1 MQNSPSLHHHH
12 SFLQFPCSISS
23 SASFMPQQVEPP
35 TTVQTKSSFSE
46 IEPIHEIP
54 LYHLTLSEPSSFIS
68 PSLHTSRSIEP
79 FISPLTETNLD
90 YHKSTFCSSF
100 EAKQHHVDSF
110 IQNQKAL
117 LEQEHELQRKTKA
130 EIQSLIPLNTR
141 SLDEELVLDD
151 SQQQWTDLL
160 YSSPATTSRKRFSF
174 SSLPTPTSDRRGRTA
189 LINSWFSNVVDY
201 KGHETNGTTGQQ
213 PPVNETI
220 DTECGRTP
228 RKQWLKSLIQWLR
241 FGQGKKRAK
250 IAEGNDE
257 AHQLQ
262 HHDLQRQSPL
272 SLATMTATS
281 IEEEKLRYKMTVDP
295 TLEDDCQHYDER
307 RHQSKKA
314 ARHVSWS
321 MGTSFE
327 EYRLDKARSMEHDFY
342 DNNTRNGS
350 QRRSKIPH
358 LFFPTRNA
366 DAAAAAAAYM
376 DEPPSPSTPTTPSF
390 LPHSAPASP
399 TSSTNQKKG
408 FGLSFVQH
416 SLSSTK
422 RSLLHPQKN
431 LTRRRKRKVYH
442 ITAQDTASGGNNDME
457 GNDENI
463 NTQPYFYRP
472 SVSENNTTQNRRYSS
487 GHLIESYSP
496 RLSALKEEAA
506 VTDVAMMAANNKQ
519 NLVAFRYPRMVRM
532 KNLRGAAKHGLPLDK
547 NNDGVGVG
555 VGSGSGDDIG
565 NGDERMDNG
574 HAISSGNWISSQLL
588 YKYSSQK
595 MGILDPYDD
604 DKDVVFGVENG
615 GEDDDD
621 DDNSLVKYSRQYRN
635 STKRRSD
642 PGAGLSAPPFP
653 IGRPLSSF
661 Y

>member
-12 SFLQFPCSISS
+12 SFLQFPCSMSS

-46 IEPIHEIP
+46 IEPVHELP
-54 LYHLTLSEPSSFIS
+54 FYHLTLSEPSSFIS
-68 PSLHTSRSIEP
+68 PSLHTPRSIEP

-117 LEQEHELQRKTKA
+117 LEQEHHLQRKTMA
-130 EIQSLIPLNTR
+130 EIQSLIPLDTR

-151 SQQQWTDLL
+151 RHQQWADLL
-160 YSSPATTSRKRFSF
+160 YSSAATTSRKRFSF
-174 SSLPTPTSDRRGRTA
+174 SSLPAPTADRHGRTA
-189 LINSWFSNVVDY
+189 LIHSWFSNGIDY
-201 KGHETNGTTGQQ
+201 KGHETTGTTPFHAEQQ
-213 PPVNETI
+213 LPKNSTG
-220 DTECGRTP
+220 DTEGGRTP
-228 RKQWLKSLIQWLR
+228 RKQWLKSLIRRLR
-241 FGQGKKRAK
+241 FGQGKKRTK
-250 IAEGNDE
+250 VVEGNDE
-257 AHQLQ
+257 EQQLQ
-262 HHDLQRQSPL
+262 HHDFQRQSPL
-272 SLATMTATS
+272 SLATMTATA
-281 IEEEKLRYKMTVDP
+281 IEEEKLRHKTTVDP
-295 TLEDDCQHYDER
+295 TLEDDYQHYDDR

-327 EYRLDKARSMEHDFY
+327 EYKLDK
-342 DNNTRNGS
+342 TRNMERDVYGNDTQGDS

-366 DAAAAAAAYM
+366 AAATYI

-408 FGLSFVQH
+408 FGFSFVQQ

-442 ITAQDTASGGNNDME
+442 ITPQDKVLDDNDDME
-457 GNDENI
+457 GNEENI
-463 NTQPYFYRP
+463 DAQSYLYHQQ
-472 SVSENNTTQNRRYSS
+472 SASEKDTTQIQRYSS

-496 RLSALKEEAA
+496 RLSALKEETAAAA
-506 VTDVAMMAANNKQ
+506 VTDVTTMAANRQ
-519 NLVAFRYPRMVRM
+519 NLVAFRYPRMVRV
-532 KNLRGAAKHGLPLDK
+532 KDLRDAANHILTVDK
-547 NNDGVGVG
+547 YDVGSSSGGVG
-555 VGSGSGDDIG
+555 
-565 NGDERMDNG
+565 NGGEQMDNG

-595 MGILDPYDD
+595 MGTIDQYDD
-604 DKDVVFGVENG
+604 DKDIFG

-621 DDNSLVKYSRQYRN
+621 DDDNSLIKYSRQYRN
-635 STKRRSD
+635 STKRLSD

-661 Y
+661 YD